1 MRKRLLILLLALSPT
16 FAESCMD
23 RGAGDPLSIKY
34 VRDIVSDTTSAG
46 YRRLRIC
53 GTDGVAGSMT
63 VFGPSAETF
72 FLSEKLLTC
81 DNFDNVNGR
90 AVPDGLPD
98 FAGETVAVVSDLA
111 NEPYSGYL
119 RKSNSEFL
127 REIAVRSFFDLIDT
141 TALVSQ
147 YDRNLGERKAGAKV
161 VVLSSSY
168 LSAFGYYDINALL
181 NASGRDIHVIS
192 PVHSMLSYASARHG
206 AEMNLAV
213 WTTPE
218 IVEAG
223 IYPAVKFSL
232 SADYPELDYEV
243 LCPEQGQVNDR
254 IISFLRQY
262 KASGKTAVLDAA
274 IVDEIPLPA
283 SDLNSA
289 LSDLWD
295 NVNDSL
301 IVYKSLI
308 SEKFEFIDAATA
320 VIAECEKTMRSSN
333 LFTHRIAYP
342 AAEFYATI
350 PVPGM
355 AQADYGGNGLYTDE
369 FKYNRA
375 PSSDLETFLLVKMK
389 SRTLPDSLAEGLM
402 ALTPTMF
409 ENYVSD

>member
-34 VRDIVSDTTSAG
+34 VRDIVADTTSSG
-46 YRRLRIC
+46 YDRIRKC
-53 GTDGVAGSMT
+53 GIDGVNGSIT
-63 VFGPSAETF
+63 VFGPSAGTF

-81 DNFDNVNGR
+81 DNFDNVDGR
-90 AVPDGLPD
+90 AIPDGLPD

-111 NEPYSGYL
+111 NEPYYGYL

-147 YDRNLGERKAGAKV
+147 YDRKLGERKAGAKI

-168 LSAFGYYDINALL
+168 LSAFGYYDINSLL
-181 NASGRDIHVIS
+181 KASGRNIHVIS
-192 PVHSMLSYASARHG
+192 PAHSMLRYAFARHG
-206 AEMNLAV
+206 AGMNLAV

-223 IYPAVKFSL
+223 IYPAVNNSL
-232 SADYPELDYEV
+232 SVDYPELNYEV
-243 LCPEQGQVNDR
+243 LCPGQGLANDR

-262 KASGKTAVLDAA
+262 KASGRTAALDAA
-274 IVDEIPLPA
+274 IVDDISLPA
-283 SDLNSA
+283 ADLNSA
-289 LSDLWD
+289 LNDLWD
-295 NVNDSL
+295 NVDDSL

-308 SEKFEFIDAATA
+308 SDNFEFIDAATA
-320 VIAECEKTMRSSN
+320 VIAECEKTMRASN

-355 AQADYGGNGLYTDE
+355 AQADYDGGGFYIDE

-375 PSSDLETFLLVKMK
+375 PSSDQDTFVLVKMK
-389 SRTLPDSLAEGLM
+389 SRTLPESLADELR

>member
-34 VRDIVSDTTSAG
+34 VRDIVADTTSSG
-46 YRRLRIC
+46 YGRIRKC
-53 GTDGVAGSMT
+53 GIDGVNGSIT

-90 AVPDGLPD
+90 AIPDGLPD
-98 FAGETVAVVSDLA
+98 FAGETIALVSDLA
-111 NEPYSGYL
+111 NEPYPGYL
-119 RKSNSEFL
+119 RKSNQEFL
-127 REIAVRSFFDLIDT
+127 REVAVRSFFDLIDT

-147 YDRNLGERKAGAKV
+147 YDRKLGERKAGAKV

-181 NASGRDIHVIS
+181 KVSGRRIHLIS
-192 PVHSMLSYASARHG
+192 PAHSMLKYAFGRHG
-206 AEMNLAV
+206 DGMNLAV
-213 WTTPE
+213 WTTPA

-223 IYPAVKFSL
+223 VYSTVKSSL
-232 SADYPELDYEV
+232 SLDYPELDYEV

-262 KASGKTAVLDAA
+262 KASGRRAVLDAA
-274 IVDEIPLPA
+274 IVDEMALPA
-283 SDLNSA
+283 DGLNSA
-289 LSDLWD
+289 LAELWD
-295 NVNDSL
+295 NVDDSL

-308 SEKFEFIDAATA
+308 SEDFEFIDAATA
-320 VIAECEKTMRSSN
+320 VIAECEKTMRASN

-350 PVPGM
+350 PVPGL
-355 AQADYGGNGLYTDE
+355 AQADYDGNGFYNDE

-375 PSSDLETFLLVKMK
+375 PSSDQETFVLVKMK
-389 SRTLPDSLAEGLM
+389 SRTMPDSLAQGLR